1 VAGPILECVPNVSEG
16 RSRET
21 VAALG
26 RAITQVLGVRL
37 ASVHIDPDHHRSV
50 FTFLGAPE
58 AVQAAA
64 LALAR
69 AVFAQVDMRAHEGI
83 HPRLGALDVL
93 PFVPLRGLGMAE
105 ATTVARTVAA
115 RLAEDHQLPVYLY
128 GAAATAP
135 GRRSLLAVRAGQYEG
150 LPTRLA
156 DPSWRPDY
164 GPARFDPRLGAVLV
178 GARDVLVAYNVWL
191 EGDDLATA
199 RAIARAVRES
209 AGGLPALQA
218 LGARLARRGIV
229 QVAMNLLDYRV
240 TSLPQA
246 FDAVR
251 AEAARR
257 GIGVRRGELVGL
269 APRAAFAGRS
279 PESIGLVD
287 FTASV
292 YLDGH
297 IEAALESNLRP

>member
-1 VAGPILECVPNVSEG
+1 
-16 RSRET
+16 
-21 VAALG
+21 
-26 RAITQVLGVRL
+26 
-37 ASVHIDPDHHRSV
+37 
-50 FTFLGAPE
+50 
-58 AVQAAA
+58 
-64 LALAR
+64 
-69 AVFAQVDMRAHEGI
+69 
-83 HPRLGALDVL
+83 
-93 PFVPLRGLGMAE
+93 
-105 ATTVARTVAA
+105 VAA

-191 EGDDLATA
+191 EGDDLAAA

-279 PESIGLVD
+279 PESVGLVD
-287 FTASV
+287 F
-292 YLDGH
+292 D
-297 IEAALESNLRP
+297 EAGYLESYL

>member
-1 VAGPILECVPNVSEG
+1 MAGSILECVPNVSEG

-26 RAITQVLGVRL
+26 RAITQVPGVRL

-69 AVFAQVDMRAHEGI
+69 AVFAQVDMRAHQGI

-105 ATTVARTVAA
+105 ATTVARAVAA
-115 RLAEDHQLPVYLY
+115 RLAVDHQLPVYLY

-191 EGDDLATA
+191 EGDDLAAA

-218 LGARLARRGIV
+218 LGARLGRRGIV

-279 PESIGLVD
+279 PESVGLVD
-287 FTASV
+287 F
-292 YLDGH
+292 D
-297 IEAALESNLRP
+297 EAGYLESYL

>member
-1 VAGPILECVPNVSEG
+1 MAGPILECVPNVSEG

-26 RAITQVLGVRL
+26 RAITQVPGVRL

-64 LALAR
+64 LTLAR
-69 AVFAQVDMRAHEGI
+69 AVFAQVDMRAHQGI

-105 ATTVARTVAA
+105 ATTVARAVAG

-135 GRRSLLAVRAGQYEG
+135 ERRSLLAVRAGQYEG

-191 EGDDLATA
+191 EGDDLAAA

-229 QVAMNLLDYRV
+229 EVAMNLLDYRV

-279 PESIGLVD
+279 PESVGLVD
-287 FTASV
+287 F
-292 YLDGH
+292 D
-297 IEAALESNLRP
+297 EAGYLESYL

>member
-1 VAGPILECVPNVSEG
+1 VSEG

-26 RAITQVLGVRL
+26 RAITQVPGVRL

-64 LALAR
+64 LTLAR
-69 AVFAQVDMRAHEGI
+69 AVFAQVDMRAHQGI

-105 ATTVARTVAA
+105 ATTVARAVAA

-128 GAAATAP
+128 GAAANAP
-135 GRRSLLAVRAGQYEG
+135 ERRSLLAVRAGQYEG

-191 EGDDLATA
+191 EGDDLAAA

-229 QVAMNLLDYRV
+229 EVAMNLLDYRV

-279 PESIGLVD
+279 PESVGLVD
-287 FTASV
+287 F
-292 YLDGH
+292 D
-297 IEAALESNLRP
+297 EAGYLESYL

>member
-1 VAGPILECVPNVSEG
+1 VSEG

-26 RAITQVLGVRL
+26 RAITQVPGVRL

-58 AVQAAA
+58 PVRAAA
-64 LALAR
+64 LALAH
-69 AVFAQVDMRAHEGI
+69 AVFARVDMQTHQGI

-93 PFVPLRGLGMAE
+93 PFVPLRGLAMAE
-105 ATTVARTVAA
+105 ATAVARAVAS

-135 GRRSLLAVRAGQYEG
+135 ERRSLLAVRAGQYEG

-178 GARDVLVAYNVWL
+178 GARDVLVAFNVWL
-191 EGDDLATA
+191 EGDDLAAA

-279 PESIGLVD
+279 PESVGLVD
-287 FTASV
+287 FTPSV

-297 IEAALESNLRP
+297 VEAALESNLRP

>member
-1 VAGPILECVPNVSEG
+1 MAGPILECVPNVSEG

-26 RAITQVLGVRL
+26 RAITRIPGVHL

-58 AVQAAA
+58 PVQAAA

-69 AVFAQVDMRAHEGI
+69 AVFAQVDMRTHEGI

-93 PFVPLRGLGMAE
+93 PFVPLRGLGLAE
-105 ATTVARTVAA
+105 ATTVARAVAA

-191 EGDDLATA
+191 EGDDLAAA

-279 PESIGLVD
+279 PESVGLVD
-287 FTASV
+287 F
-292 YLDGH
+292 D
-297 IEAALESNLRP
+297 EAGYLESYL

>member
-1 VAGPILECVPNVSEG
+1 MDAVVATPVLECVPNVSEG
-16 RSRET
+16 RTPSVIDRLARAVT
-21 VAALG
+21 KVA
-26 RAITQVLGVRL
+26 GVRL

-58 AVQAAA
+58 PVQAAA
-64 LALAR
+64 LSLAR
-69 AVFAQVDMRAHEGI
+69 AVFETVDMQSHHGI

-93 PFVPLRGLGMAE
+93 PFVPLRDLTMAD
-105 ATTVARTVAA
+105 AVTVARSVAA
-115 RLAEDHQLPVYLY
+115 RLATDHALPVYLY

-156 DPSWRPDY
+156 DPSWRPDF
-164 GPARFDPRLGAVLV
+164 GPARFDPRRGAVLV
-178 GARDVLVAYNVWL
+178 GARDVLVAFNVWL
-191 EGDDLATA
+191 DTDDASAA

-209 AGGLPALQA
+209 SGGLPALQA
-218 LGARLARRGIV
+218 MGGRLERRGIA

-240 TSLPQA
+240 TSLPRA

-251 AEAARR
+251 SEAARR
-257 GIGVRRGELVGL
+257 GVGVRRGELVGL

-279 PESIGLVD
+279 PESVGLVD
-287 FTASV
+287 WTDAG
-292 YLDGH
+292 Y
-297 IEAALESNLRP
+297 LESYL

>member
-1 VAGPILECVPNVSEG
+1 VDGLA
-16 RSRET
+16 
-21 VAALG
+21 
-26 RAITQVLGVRL
+26 RAITLVPGVHL
-37 ASVHIDPDHHRSV
+37 ASVHMDPDHHRSV
-50 FTFLGAPE
+50 FTFMGAPE
-58 AVQAAA
+58 PVQTAA
-64 LALAR
+64 LTLAR
-69 AVFAQVDMRAHEGI
+69 AVFAQVDMRTHHGV

-93 PFVPLRGLGMAE
+93 PFVPLRALGMAE
-105 ATTVARTVAA
+105 AVAAARAVAA
-115 RLAEDHQLPVYLY
+115 RLADEHQLPVYLY
-128 GAAATAP
+128 GAAATHP
-135 GRRSLLAVRAGQYEG
+135 ERRSLLAVRAGQYEG

-164 GPARFDPRLGAVLV
+164 GPARFDPRLGGVLV

-191 EGDDLATA
+191 DSDDVAAA

-218 LGARLARRGIV
+218 IGARLERRGIA

-257 GIGVRRGELVGL
+257 GVGVRRGELVGL

-287 FTASV
+287 FTPALYLEEHFPSV
-292 YLDGH
+292 TPP
-297 IEAALESNLRP
+297 NL